1 MGKPVIPGIGSQ
13 NLFLPRYR
21 DASLRPEIRHLTQKQ
36 STTPTT
42 NRVTLIAAFISKN
55 A

>member
-1 MGKPVIPGIGSQ
+1 MGKWVIPGIGSQ
-13 NLFLPRYR
+13 NLVLPRHR
-21 DASLRPEIRHLTQKQ
+21 DASQRPEIGHLTQKQ

-42 NRVTLIAAFISKN
+42 KRATLIAAFMSKN